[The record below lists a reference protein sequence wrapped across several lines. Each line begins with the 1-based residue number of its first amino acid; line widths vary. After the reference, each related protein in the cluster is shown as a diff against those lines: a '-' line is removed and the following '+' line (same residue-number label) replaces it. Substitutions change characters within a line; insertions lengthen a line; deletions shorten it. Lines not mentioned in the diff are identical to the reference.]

1 MTATQAPNHH
11 AHYPPFRGTKGAIAA
26 ISMVFGRDT
35 CTDLAIR
42 LAEPRPTDR
51 LVDVGCGPGTGARTL
66 AKQVAHVTAA
76 DPAPVMLR
84 VARLI
89 PSPRNM
95 TWVRASA
102 SDLAIDSASVN
113 VVTALATVHH
123 WSELDASCCEIRRI
137 LAPGGRFVAIE
148 RRIAS
153 TSAEGLASHGWTPE
167 QGEWFAEVCL
177 TAGFAHATASVEH
190 EDGNE
195 YVAVIARVD

>member
-1 MTATQAPNHH
+1 MTSTQAPNHH
-11 AHYPPFRGTKGAIAA
+11 AHYPSFRGTKGAIAA
-26 ISMVFGRDT
+26 LSMVFGRDA

-42 LAEPRPTDR
+42 LAEPRPSDR
-51 LVDVGCGPGTGARTL
+51 LVDVGCGPGAGARTL
-66 AKQVAHVTAA
+66 AKQVAHVTAT

-89 PSPRNM
+89 PSPRNI

-102 SDLAIDSASVN
+102 DDLAMDSASAN

-123 WSELDASCCEIRRI
+123 WSELDASCREIRRV

-153 TSAEGLASHGWTPE
+153 TTAEGLASHGWTPE
-167 QGEWFAEVCL
+167 QGARFAEVCL
-177 TAGFAHATASVEH
+177 NTGFASAAASVEH
-190 EDGNE
+190 EDGTE